1 MIIWIL
7 LLLFSLYLL
16 YKVSD
21 IAEEELVKYAEYS
34 RITHLA
40 VGFIFLAAATSLP
53 ELAISI
59 GSGFLKN
66 QEISVGVS
74 LGNVLY
80 DLLFVLPIVV
90 IWYGVKISKDNLYKI
105 KLLSFSSIA
114 ALFPILIFKQVN
126 RIYALIMITAFLI
139 LSRILLKEKQG
150 KYRYSS
156 KEERFRN
163 KLSLAISLISISALS
178 FLINLSVKNISE
190 TMKISTIFIGSI
202 FVSIFTASPELFV
215 CLNAAKRKNYDII
228 IGTIYGTL
236 AFDAIFVI
244 GSTAILTPII
254 VSSFN
259 HFITLYSFLLV
270 TLVSIISMVWKKEKI
285 ELYHAIFLLML
296 LALWIFL
303 SILSEI

>member
-1 MIIWIL
+1 MLVWIL
-7 LLLFSLYLL
+7 VLLFSLYLL
-16 YKVSD
+16 YKASD
-21 IAEEELVKYAEYS
+21 IAEEELVRYAEYS

-80 DLLFVLPIVV
+80 DLLFVLPIVA
-90 IWYGVKISKDNLYKI
+90 IWYGVKVSKDNLYKI

-114 ALFPILIFKQVN
+114 TLFPIIIFKQVN
-126 RIYALIMITAFLI
+126 RIYALIMITTFLI
-139 LSRILLKEKQG
+139 LSRILLKKKQE

-156 KEERFRN
+156 KEERFKN
-163 KLSLAISLISISALS
+163 KLLLAISLISISVLS

-190 TMKISTIFIGSI
+190 TMKISTIFIGSLFI
-202 FVSIFTASPELFV
+202 SIFTASPELFV

-236 AFDAIFVI
+236 LFDTIFVI
-244 GSTAILTPII
+244 GSTALLSPITI
-254 VSSFN
+254 SNFN
-259 HFITLYSFLLV
+259 HLIILYSFLFL
-270 TLVSIISMVWKKEKI
+270 TLISITLMVWKKEEI
-285 ELYHAIFLLML
+285 ELYHALFLLML
-296 LALWIFL
+296 LAFWIFL